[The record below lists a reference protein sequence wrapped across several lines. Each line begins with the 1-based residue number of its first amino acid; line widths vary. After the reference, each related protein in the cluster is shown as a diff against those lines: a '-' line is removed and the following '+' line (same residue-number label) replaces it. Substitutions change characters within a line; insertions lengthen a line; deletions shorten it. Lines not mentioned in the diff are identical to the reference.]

1 MKKSI
6 LVILLLLFF
15 SKIHAQTPTIDINA
29 HHFDEV
35 ENAYYKDIE
44 NFYNQFEGTWVYT
57 DATQIIRLRFV
68 KKEMVS
74 RNVNT
79 SFYADYLIGEM
90 EYIMN
95 EIEIFNSLP
104 NLNITYSDIWKYNL
118 VSIKKVGNNIY
129 PICTECPS
137 DVKRLSMKYD
147 EPTNNDLGL
156 EAEFVMRIEIENG
169 APKLKVQYIIVSG
182 PIGINK
188 NNFDS
193 PSTTT
198 NFTIPYG
205 NYTFVKED

>member
-1 MKKSI
+1 MSLTTI
-6 LVILLLLFF
+6 
-15 SKIHAQTPTIDINA
+15 AQTPIIDINA

-57 DATQIIRLRFV
+57 DATKTIRFRFV
-68 KKEMVS
+68 KKEMVYRFS
-74 RNVNT
+74 T
-79 SFYADYLIGEM
+79 KPFYEDHLIGEI

-95 EIEIFNSLP
+95 EFEIFNSLP

-118 VSIKKVGNNIY
+118 VSMTKVGY
-129 PICTECPS
+129 QTPPVCSECPS

-156 EAEFVMRIEIENG
+156 SADFIMRIEIENG